1 VTRRRVAALISG
13 RGSNMASLI
22 EAARDP
28 AYPAEIVLALSNKAE
43 AGGLAIAAEAGIA
56 TAVVPHRGF
65 PDRAAFDAAV
75 DVELRRHDVDII
87 CLAGFLRLLTAPF
100 VESWGGRILNIHP
113 ALLPSFKGLDTHA
126 RALAT
131 GVKIHGCTAHF
142 VVPDMDA
149 GPIIAQAAV
158 PVLDDDTESSLGQ
171 RVLAQEHRIYPLAL
185 ALVASGEVR
194 IENGRVLGASRPPG
208 APLVVV

>member
-1 VTRRRVAALISG
+1 
-13 RGSNMASLI
+13 MASLI

-194 IENGRVLGASRPPG
+194 IENGRVLGASRPSG